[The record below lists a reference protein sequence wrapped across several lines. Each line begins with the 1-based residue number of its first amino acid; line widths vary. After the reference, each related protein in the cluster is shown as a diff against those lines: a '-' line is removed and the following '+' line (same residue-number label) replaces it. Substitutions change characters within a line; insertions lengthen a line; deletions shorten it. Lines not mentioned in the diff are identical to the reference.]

1 MQETS
6 YLCLINHSLDVL
18 GIGICCVPNRF
29 WENEYMSMTRNRIYM
44 MAALLLVAIG
54 VNAQVAFT
62 GDEGHRVFEEA
73 PAKSTGLDMV
83 YVLYDS
89 QVKQMQY
96 TAGSATA
103 TVKWYKFGATG
114 GAYAEEITSLERIGK
129 VTVLKSIVP
138 NSGYIIEEGTTRKY
152 VWVVNYADYRLNV
165 SRIDVVNDGDCS
177 SATLNVQGEG
187 DAIVYYSING
197 ARKVLDRQLKLT
209 YNNLVWNDDDLSWNS
224 EVQEESLQELKPTI
238 SLPAPY
244 CNTTFSLSGDRFLN
258 FWGENVGVESDEY
271 RAQAVAAVTKAE
283 QEQKDASNQAG
294 GSNESLL
301 GGSAPAVITF
311 SAYYTD
317 AVATKE
323 WQMSHDA
330 EFEEIAD
337 SRNEDEITVTI
348 EEAGTTFWRFVCSNA
363 SGECTAY
370 SDVYQVNIGESSLQ
384 CPNAFSPG
392 VTEGF
397 NDEWKVSYKSIVKFK
412 CWIFNSWGVQM
423 CELSDPSQGWD
434 GKYKGKVVKPGV
446 YYYVIDAEGSEG
458 KKYKLKGDI
467 NVVGLRHE
475 RNSETGEGAVT
486 E

>member
-1 MQETS
+1 M
-6 YLCLINHSLDVL
+6 L
-18 GIGICCVPNRF
+18 
-29 WENEYMSMTRNRIYM
+29 
-44 MAALLLVAIG
+44 MAWIG

-62 GDEGHRVFEEA
+62 GDESHKVFEEV
-73 PAKSTGLDMV
+73 PAKNTGLDMV

-89 QVKQMQY
+89 QQNRMQY
-96 TAGSATA
+96 TAGSSNA

-114 GAYAEEITSLERIGK
+114 GAYAEEITSIERNGN
-129 VTVLKSIVP
+129 VSVLKSVIP
-138 NSGYIIEEGTTRKY
+138 NSGYIIEENTNRKY
-152 VWVVNYADYRLNV
+152 VWVVNYADYRLRVN
-165 SRIDVVNDGDCS
+165 SIEAVNDGDCS

-197 ARKVLDRQLKLT
+197 ARKVLDRKLKLI
-209 YNNLVWNDDDLSWNS
+209 YNNLVWNETDLMWNS
-224 EVQEESLQELKPTI
+224 ETQEEDLQELKSTI

-244 CNTTFSLSGDRFLN
+244 CNTIFTLTGDRFLEY
-258 FWGENVGVESDEY
+258 WGEGISMTSDEY
-271 RAQAVAAVTKAE
+271 QTQAVTVTTRAE
-283 QEQKDASNQAG
+283 QEQKEADNQVG
-294 GSNESLL
+294 GGDETTL

-337 SRNEDEITVTI
+337 RRNEDAITVTF

-363 SGECTAY
+363 TGECSAY
-370 SDVYQVNIGESSLQ
+370 SDVYQVNIGESMLK

-392 VTEGF
+392 VTEGV

-412 CWIFNSWGVQM
+412 CWIFNTWGVQL
-423 CELSDPSQGWD
+423 CELNDPSQGWD
-434 GKYKGKVVKPGV
+434 GKYKGKIVKPGV

-467 NVVGLRHE
+467 NVVGLRKE
-475 RNSETGEGAVT
+475 RNTESGEGEIT

>member
-1 MQETS
+1 M
-6 YLCLINHSLDVL
+6 L
-18 GIGICCVPNRF
+18 
-29 WENEYMSMTRNRIYM
+29 
-44 MAALLLVAIG
+44 MAWIG

-62 GDEGHRVFEEA
+62 GDESHKIFEEV
-73 PAKSTGLDMV
+73 PAKNTGLDMV

-89 QVKQMQY
+89 QQNRMQY
-96 TAGSATA
+96 TAGSSNA

-114 GAYAEEITSLERIGK
+114 GAYAEEITSIERNGN
-129 VTVLKSIVP
+129 VSVLKSVIP
-138 NSGYIIEEGTTRKY
+138 NSGYIIEENTNRKY
-152 VWVVNYADYRLNV
+152 VWVVNYADYRLRVN
-165 SRIDVVNDGDCS
+165 SIEAVNDGDCS
-177 SATLNVQGEG
+177 SATLYVQGEG

-197 ARKVLDRQLKLT
+197 ARKVFDRKLKLI
-209 YNNLVWNDDDLSWNS
+209 YNNLVWNETDLMWNS
-224 EVQEESLQELKPTI
+224 ETQEEELQELKSTI

-244 CNTTFSLSGDRFLN
+244 CNTTFTLTGDRFLEY
-258 FWGENVGVESDEY
+258 WGEGISVTSDEY
-271 RAQAVAAVTKAE
+271 QTQAVTVTTRAE
-283 QEQKDASNQAG
+283 QEQKEADNQVG
-294 GSNESLL
+294 GGDETTL

-337 SRNEDEITVTI
+337 RRNEDEITVTF

-363 SGECTAY
+363 TGECSAY
-370 SDVYQVNIGESSLQ
+370 SDVYQVNIGESMLK

-392 VTEGF
+392 VTEGV

-412 CWIFNSWGVQM
+412 CWIFNTWGVQL
-423 CELSDPSQGWD
+423 CELNDPSQGWD
-434 GKYKGKVVKPGV
+434 GKYKGKIVKPGV

-467 NVVGLRHE
+467 NVVGLRKE
-475 RNSETGEGAVT
+475 RNTESGEGEIT

>member
-1 MQETS
+1 M
-6 YLCLINHSLDVL
+6 L
-18 GIGICCVPNRF
+18 
-29 WENEYMSMTRNRIYM
+29 
-44 MAALLLVAIG
+44 MAWIG

-62 GDEGHRVFEEA
+62 GDESHKIFEEV
-73 PAKSTGLDMV
+73 PAKNTGLDKV

-89 QVKQMQY
+89 QQNRMQY
-96 TAGSATA
+96 TAGSSNA

-114 GAYAEEITSLERIGK
+114 GAYAEEITSIERNGNIS
-129 VTVLKSIVP
+129 VLKSVIP
-138 NSGYIIEEGTTRKY
+138 NSGYIIEENTNRKY
-152 VWVVNYADYRLNV
+152 VWVVNYADYRLRVN
-165 SRIDVVNDGDCS
+165 SIEAVNDGDCS

-197 ARKVLDRQLKLT
+197 ARKVLDRKLKLI
-209 YNNLVWNDDDLSWNS
+209 YNNLVWNETDLMWNS
-224 EVQEESLQELKPTI
+224 ETQEEELQELKSTI

-244 CNTTFSLSGDRFLN
+244 CNTTFTLTGDRFLEY
-258 FWGENVGVESDEY
+258 WGEGISVTSDEY
-271 RAQAVAAVTKAE
+271 QTQAVTVTTRAE
-283 QEQKDASNQAG
+283 QEQKEADNQVG
-294 GSNESLL
+294 GGDETTL

-337 SRNEDEITVTI
+337 RRNEDAITVTF

-363 SGECTAY
+363 TGECSAY
-370 SDVYQVNIGESSLQ
+370 SDVYQVNIGESMLK

-392 VTEGF
+392 VTEGV

-412 CWIFNSWGVQM
+412 CWIFNTWGVQL
-423 CELSDPSQGWD
+423 CELNDPSQGWD
-434 GKYKGKVVKPGV
+434 GKYKGKIVKPGV

-467 NVVGLRHE
+467 NVVGLRKE
-475 RNSETGEGAVT
+475 RNTESGEGEIT

>member
-1 MQETS
+1 
-6 YLCLINHSLDVL
+6 
-18 GIGICCVPNRF
+18 
-29 WENEYMSMTRNRIYM
+29 MSKQRNN
-44 MAALLLVAIG
+44 LLAVMLLAWIG

-62 GDEGHRVFEEA
+62 GDAAHKIFEEV
-73 PAKSTGLDMV
+73 PAKNTGLDMV

-89 QVKQMQY
+89 QQNWMQY
-96 TAGSATA
+96 TAGSDNA

-114 GAYAEEITSLERIGK
+114 GAYAEEITTIERNGK
-129 VTVLKSIVP
+129 LSVLKSVIP
-138 NSGYIIEEGTTRKY
+138 NSGYIIEEGTNRKY
-152 VWVVNYADYRLNV
+152 VWVVNYADHRLSVNG
-165 SRIDVVNDGDCS
+165 IEVVNDGDCS

-197 ARKVLDRQLKLT
+197 ARKVLDRKVQLI
-209 YNNLVWNDDDLSWNS
+209 YNNLVWNDSDLMWNS
-224 EVQEESLQELKPTI
+224 ETQAEELQELKSTI

-244 CNTTFSLSGDRFLN
+244 CNTTFTLSGDRFLN
-258 FWGENVGVESDEY
+258 YWGEGISITSGEY
-271 RAQAVAAVTKAE
+271 QAQAVTMTTRAE
-283 QEQKDASNQAG
+283 QEQKEANNQVG
-294 GSNESLL
+294 GGDETTL

-323 WQMSHDA
+323 WQMSHNQ

-337 SRNEDEITVTI
+337 RRNEDEITITF

-363 SGECTAY
+363 SGECQAY
-370 SDVYQVNIGESSLQ
+370 SDVYQVNIGESMIK

-412 CWIFNSWGVQM
+412 CWIFNSWGVQL
-423 CELSDPSQGWD
+423 CELTDPAQGWD
-434 GKYKGKVVKPGV
+434 GKYKGKTVKPGV
-446 YYYVIDAEGSEG
+446 YYYVIEAEGSEG

-467 NVVGLRHE
+467 NVVGLRKE
-475 RNSETGEGAVT
+475 RNTEGGEGAIT

>member
-1 MQETS
+1 MIKPR
-6 YLCLINHSLDVL
+6 INVL
-18 GIGICCVPNRF
+18 AA
-29 WENEYMSMTRNRIYM
+29 ML
-44 MAALLLVAIG
+44 MAWIG

-62 GDEGHRVFEEA
+62 GDESHKIFEEV
-73 PAKSTGLDMV
+73 PAKNTGLDMV

-89 QVKQMQY
+89 QQNSMQY
-96 TAGSATA
+96 TAGSSNA

-114 GAYAEEITSLERIGK
+114 GAYAEEITSIERNGNIS
-129 VTVLKSIVP
+129 VLKSVIP
-138 NSGYIIEEGTTRKY
+138 NSGYIIEENTNRKY
-152 VWVVNYADYRLNV
+152 VWVVNYADYRLRVN
-165 SRIDVVNDGDCS
+165 SIEAVNDGDCS

-197 ARKVLDRQLKLT
+197 ARKVLDRNLKLI
-209 YNNLVWNDDDLSWNS
+209 YNNLVWNETDLMWNS
-224 EVQEESLQELKPTI
+224 ETQEEELQELKSTI

-244 CNTTFSLSGDRFLN
+244 CNTTFTLTGDRFLEY
-258 FWGENVGVESDEY
+258 WGEGISVTSDEY
-271 RAQAVAAVTKAE
+271 QTQAVTVTTRAE
-283 QEQKDASNQAG
+283 QEQKEADNQVG
-294 GSNESLL
+294 GGDETTL

-337 SRNEDEITVTI
+337 RRNEDEITVTF

-363 SGECTAY
+363 TGECSAY
-370 SDVYQVNIGESSLQ
+370 SDVYQVNIGESMLK

-392 VTEGF
+392 VTEGV

-412 CWIFNSWGVQM
+412 CWIFNTWGVQL
-423 CELSDPSQGWD
+423 CELNDPSQGWD
-434 GKYKGKVVKPGV
+434 GKYKGKIVKPGV

-467 NVVGLRHE
+467 NVVGLRKE
-475 RNSETGEGAVT
+475 RNTESGEGEIT

>member
-1 MQETS
+1 M
-6 YLCLINHSLDVL
+6 L
-18 GIGICCVPNRF
+18 
-29 WENEYMSMTRNRIYM
+29 
-44 MAALLLVAIG
+44 MAWIG

-62 GDEGHRVFEEA
+62 GDESHKIFEEV
-73 PAKSTGLDMV
+73 PAKNTGLDMV

-89 QVKQMQY
+89 QQNNMQY
-96 TAGSATA
+96 TAGSSNA

-114 GAYAEEITSLERIGK
+114 GAYAEEITSIERNGNIS
-129 VTVLKSIVP
+129 VLKSVIP
-138 NSGYIIEEGTTRKY
+138 NSGYIIEENTNRKY
-152 VWVVNYADYRLNV
+152 VWVVNYADYRLRVN
-165 SRIDVVNDGDCS
+165 SIEAVNDGDCS

-197 ARKVLDRQLKLT
+197 ARKVLDRKLKLI
-209 YNNLVWNDDDLSWNS
+209 YNNLVWNETDLMWNS
-224 EVQEESLQELKPTI
+224 ETQEEELQELKSTI

-244 CNTTFSLSGDRFLN
+244 CNTTFTLTGDRFLEY
-258 FWGENVGVESDEY
+258 WGEGISVTSDEY
-271 RAQAVAAVTKAE
+271 QTQAVTVTTRAE
-283 QEQKDASNQAG
+283 QEQKEADNQVG
-294 GSNESLL
+294 GGDETTL

-337 SRNEDEITVTI
+337 RRNEDAITVTF

-363 SGECTAY
+363 TGECSAY
-370 SDVYQVNIGESSLQ
+370 SDVYQVNIGESMLK

-392 VTEGF
+392 VTEGV

-412 CWIFNSWGVQM
+412 CWIFNTWGVQL
-423 CELSDPSQGWD
+423 CELNDPSQGWD
-434 GKYKGKVVKPGV
+434 GKYKGKIVKPGV

-467 NVVGLRHE
+467 NVVGLRKE
-475 RNSETGEGAVT
+475 RNTESGEGEIT

>member
-1 MQETS
+1 
-6 YLCLINHSLDVL
+6 
-18 GIGICCVPNRF
+18 
-29 WENEYMSMTRNRIYM
+29 MSKQRNNILAVM
-44 MAALLLVAIG
+44 LLAWIG

-62 GDEGHRVFEEA
+62 GDAAHKIFEEV
-73 PAKSTGLDMV
+73 PAKNTGLDMV

-89 QVKQMQY
+89 QQNWMQY
-96 TAGSATA
+96 TAGSDNA

-114 GAYAEEITSLERIGK
+114 GAYAEEITTIERNGK
-129 VTVLKSIVP
+129 LSVLKSVIP
-138 NSGYIIEEGTTRKY
+138 NSGYIIEEGTNRKY
-152 VWVVNYADYRLNV
+152 VWVVNYADHRLSVNG
-165 SRIDVVNDGDCS
+165 IEVVNDGDCS

-197 ARKVLDRQLKLT
+197 ARKVLDRKVQLI
-209 YNNLVWNDDDLSWNS
+209 YNNLVWNDSDLMWNS
-224 EVQEESLQELKPTI
+224 ETQAEELQELKSTI

-244 CNTTFSLSGDRFLN
+244 CNTTFTLSGDRFLN
-258 FWGENVGVESDEY
+258 YWGEGISITSGEY
-271 RAQAVAAVTKAE
+271 QAQAVTMTTRAE
-283 QEQKDASNQAG
+283 QEQKEANNQVG
-294 GSNESLL
+294 GGDETAL
-301 GGSAPAVITF
+301 GGAAPAVITF

-323 WQMSHDA
+323 WQMSHNQ

-337 SRNEDEITVTI
+337 RRNEDEITITF

-363 SGECTAY
+363 SGECQAY
-370 SDVYQVNIGESSLQ
+370 SDVYQVNIGESMLK

-412 CWIFNSWGVQM
+412 CWIFNSWGVQL
-423 CELSDPSQGWD
+423 CELTDPAQGWD
-434 GKYKGKVVKPGV
+434 GKYKGKTVKPGV
-446 YYYVIDAEGSEG
+446 YYYVIEAEGSEG

-467 NVVGLRHE
+467 NVVGLRKE
-475 RNSETGEGAVT
+475 RNTEGGEGAIT

>member
-1 MQETS
+1 
-6 YLCLINHSLDVL
+6 
-18 GIGICCVPNRF
+18 
-29 WENEYMSMTRNRIYM
+29 MSKQRNN
-44 MAALLLVAIG
+44 LLAVMLLAWIG

-62 GDEGHRVFEEA
+62 GDAAHKIFEEV
-73 PAKSTGLDMV
+73 PAKNTGLDMV

-89 QVKQMQY
+89 QQNWMQY
-96 TAGSATA
+96 TAGSDNA

-114 GAYAEEITSLERIGK
+114 GAYAEEITTIERNGK
-129 VTVLKSIVP
+129 LSVLKSVIP
-138 NSGYIIEEGTTRKY
+138 NSGYIIEEGTNRKY
-152 VWVVNYADYRLNV
+152 VWVVNYADHRLSVNG
-165 SRIDVVNDGDCS
+165 IEVVNDGDCS

-197 ARKVLDRQLKLT
+197 ARKVLDRKVQLT
-209 YNNLVWNDDDLSWNS
+209 YNNLVWNDSDLMWNS
-224 EVQEESLQELKPTI
+224 ETQAEELQELKSTI

-244 CNTTFSLSGDRFLN
+244 CNTTFTLSGDRFLN
-258 FWGENVGVESDEY
+258 YWGEGISITSGEY
-271 RAQAVAAVTKAE
+271 QAQAVTMTTRAE
-283 QEQKDASNQAG
+283 QEQKEANNQVG
-294 GSNESLL
+294 GGDETTL

-317 AVATKE
+317 AVVTKE
-323 WQMSHDA
+323 WQMSHNQ

-337 SRNEDEITVTI
+337 RRNEDEITITF

-363 SGECTAY
+363 SGECQAY
-370 SDVYQVNIGESSLQ
+370 SDVYQVNIGESMLK

-412 CWIFNSWGVQM
+412 CWIFNSWGVQL
-423 CELSDPSQGWD
+423 CELTDPAQGWD
-434 GKYKGKVVKPGV
+434 GKYKGKTVKPGV
-446 YYYVIDAEGSEG
+446 YYYVIEAEGSEG

-467 NVVGLRHE
+467 NVVGLRKE
-475 RNSETGEGAVT
+475 RNTEGGEGAIT

>member
-1 MQETS
+1 M
-6 YLCLINHSLDVL
+6 L
-18 GIGICCVPNRF
+18 
-29 WENEYMSMTRNRIYM
+29 
-44 MAALLLVAIG
+44 MAWIG

-62 GDEGHRVFEEA
+62 GDESHKIFEEV
-73 PAKSTGLDMV
+73 PAKNTGLDMV

-89 QVKQMQY
+89 QQNWMQY
-96 TAGSATA
+96 TAGSSNA

-114 GAYAEEITSLERIGK
+114 GAYAEEITSIERNGN
-129 VTVLKSIVP
+129 VSVLKSVIP
-138 NSGYIIEEGTTRKY
+138 NSGYIIEENTNRKY
-152 VWVVNYADYRLNV
+152 VWMVNYADYRLRVN
-165 SRIDVVNDGDCS
+165 SIEAVNDGDCS

-197 ARKVLDRQLKLT
+197 ARKVLDRKLKLI
-209 YNNLVWNDDDLSWNS
+209 YNNLVWNETDLMWNS
-224 EVQEESLQELKPTI
+224 ETQEEELQELKSTI

-244 CNTTFSLSGDRFLN
+244 CNTTFTLTGDRFLEY
-258 FWGENVGVESDEY
+258 WGEGISVTSDEY
-271 RAQAVAAVTKAE
+271 QTQAVTVTTRAE
-283 QEQKDASNQAG
+283 QEQKEADNQVG
-294 GSNESLL
+294 GGDETTL

-337 SRNEDEITVTI
+337 RRNEDEITVTF

-363 SGECTAY
+363 TGECSAY
-370 SDVYQVNIGESSLQ
+370 SDVYQVNIGESMLK

-392 VTEGF
+392 VTEGV

-412 CWIFNSWGVQM
+412 CWIFNTWGVQL
-423 CELSDPSQGWD
+423 CELNDPSQGWD
-434 GKYKGKVVKPGV
+434 GKYKGKIVKPGV

-467 NVVGLRHE
+467 NVVGLRKE
-475 RNSETGEGAVT
+475 RNTESGEGEIT

>member
-1 MQETS
+1 MIKPR
-6 YLCLINHSLDVL
+6 INVL
-18 GIGICCVPNRF
+18 AA
-29 WENEYMSMTRNRIYM
+29 ML
-44 MAALLLVAIG
+44 MAWIG

-62 GDEGHRVFEEA
+62 GDESHKIFEEV
-73 PAKSTGLDMV
+73 PAKNTGLDMV

-89 QVKQMQY
+89 QQNRMQY
-96 TAGSATA
+96 TAGSSNA

-114 GAYAEEITSLERIGK
+114 GAYAEEITSIERNGN
-129 VTVLKSIVP
+129 VSVLKSVIP
-138 NSGYIIEEGTTRKY
+138 NSGYIIEENTNRKY
-152 VWVVNYADYRLNV
+152 VWVVNYADYRLRVN
-165 SRIDVVNDGDCS
+165 SIEAVNDGDCS

-197 ARKVLDRQLKLT
+197 ARKVLDRKLKLI
-209 YNNLVWNDDDLSWNS
+209 YNNLVWNETDLMWNS
-224 EVQEESLQELKPTI
+224 ETQEEELQELKSTI

-244 CNTTFSLSGDRFLN
+244 CNTTFTLTGDRFLEY
-258 FWGENVGVESDEY
+258 WGEGISVTSDEY
-271 RAQAVAAVTKAE
+271 QTQAVTVTTRAE
-283 QEQKDASNQAG
+283 QEQKEADNQVG
-294 GSNESLL
+294 GGDETTL

-337 SRNEDEITVTI
+337 RRNEDEITVTF

-363 SGECTAY
+363 TGECSAY
-370 SDVYQVNIGESSLQ
+370 SDVYQVNIGESMLK

-392 VTEGF
+392 VTEGV

-412 CWIFNSWGVQM
+412 CWIFNTWGVQL
-423 CELSDPSQGWD
+423 CELNDPSQGWD
-434 GKYKGKVVKPGV
+434 GKYKGKIVKPGV

-467 NVVGLRHE
+467 NVVGLRKE
-475 RNSETGEGAVT
+475 RNTESGEGEIT

>member
-1 MQETS
+1 M
-6 YLCLINHSLDVL
+6 L
-18 GIGICCVPNRF
+18 
-29 WENEYMSMTRNRIYM
+29 
-44 MAALLLVAIG
+44 MAWIG

-62 GDEGHRVFEEA
+62 GDESHKIFEEV
-73 PAKSTGLDMV
+73 PAKNTGLDMV

-89 QVKQMQY
+89 QQNRMQY
-96 TAGSATA
+96 TAGSSNA

-114 GAYAEEITSLERIGK
+114 GAYAEEITSIERNGNIS
-129 VTVLKSIVP
+129 VLKSVIP
-138 NSGYIIEEGTTRKY
+138 NSGYIIEENTNRKY
-152 VWVVNYADYRLNV
+152 VWVVNYADYRLRVN
-165 SRIDVVNDGDCS
+165 SIEAVNDGDCS

-197 ARKVLDRQLKLT
+197 ARKVLDRKLKLI
-209 YNNLVWNDDDLSWNS
+209 YNNLVWNETDLMWNS
-224 EVQEESLQELKPTI
+224 ETQEEELQELKSTI

-244 CNTTFSLSGDRFLN
+244 CNTTFTLTGDRFLEY
-258 FWGENVGVESDEY
+258 WGEGISVTSDEY
-271 RAQAVAAVTKAE
+271 QTQAVTVTTRAE
-283 QEQKDASNQAG
+283 QEQKEADNQVG
-294 GSNESLL
+294 GGDETTL

-337 SRNEDEITVTI
+337 RRNEDEITVTF

-363 SGECTAY
+363 TGECSAY
-370 SDVYQVNIGESSLQ
+370 SDVYQVNIGESMLK

-392 VTEGF
+392 VTEGV

-412 CWIFNSWGVQM
+412 CWIFNTWGVQL
-423 CELSDPSQGWD
+423 CELNDPSQGWD
-434 GKYKGKVVKPGV
+434 GKYKGKIVKPGV

-467 NVVGLRHE
+467 NVVGLRKE
-475 RNSETGEGAVT
+475 RNTESGEGEIT

>member
-1 MQETS
+1 M
-6 YLCLINHSLDVL
+6 L
-18 GIGICCVPNRF
+18 
-29 WENEYMSMTRNRIYM
+29 
-44 MAALLLVAIG
+44 MAWIG

-62 GDEGHRVFEEA
+62 GDESHKIFEEV
-73 PAKSTGLDMV
+73 PAKNTGLDMV

-89 QVKQMQY
+89 QQNRMQY
-96 TAGSATA
+96 TAGSSNA

-114 GAYAEEITSLERIGK
+114 GAYAEEITSIERNGNIS
-129 VTVLKSIVP
+129 VLKSVIP
-138 NSGYIIEEGTTRKY
+138 NSGYIIEENTNRKY
-152 VWVVNYADYRLNV
+152 VWVVNYADYRLRVN
-165 SRIDVVNDGDCS
+165 SIEALNDGDCS

-197 ARKVLDRQLKLT
+197 ARKVLDRKLKLI
-209 YNNLVWNDDDLSWNS
+209 YNNLVWNETDLMWNS
-224 EVQEESLQELKPTI
+224 ETQEEELQELKSTI

-244 CNTTFSLSGDRFLN
+244 CNTTFTLTGDRFLEY
-258 FWGENVGVESDEY
+258 WGEGISVTSDEY
-271 RAQAVAAVTKAE
+271 QTQAVTVTTRAE
-283 QEQKDASNQAG
+283 QEQKEADNQVG
-294 GSNESLL
+294 GGDETTL

-337 SRNEDEITVTI
+337 RRNEDEITVTF

-363 SGECTAY
+363 TGECSAY
-370 SDVYQVNIGESSLQ
+370 SDVYQVNIGESMLK

-392 VTEGF
+392 VTEGV

-412 CWIFNSWGVQM
+412 CWIFNTWGVQL
-423 CELSDPSQGWD
+423 CELNDPSQGWD
-434 GKYKGKVVKPGV
+434 GKYKGKIVKPGV

-467 NVVGLRHE
+467 NVVGLRKE
-475 RNSETGEGAVT
+475 RNTESGEGEIT

>member
-1 MQETS
+1 M
-6 YLCLINHSLDVL
+6 L
-18 GIGICCVPNRF
+18 
-29 WENEYMSMTRNRIYM
+29 
-44 MAALLLVAIG
+44 MAWIG

-62 GDEGHRVFEEA
+62 GDESHKIFEEV
-73 PAKSTGLDMV
+73 PAKNTGLDMV

-89 QVKQMQY
+89 QQNNMQY
-96 TAGSATA
+96 TAGSSNA

-114 GAYAEEITSLERIGK
+114 GAYAEEITSIERNGNIS
-129 VTVLKSIVP
+129 VLKSVIP
-138 NSGYIIEEGTTRKY
+138 NSGYIIEENTNRKY
-152 VWVVNYADYRLNV
+152 VWVVNYADYRLRVN
-165 SRIDVVNDGDCS
+165 SIEAVNDGDCS

-197 ARKVLDRQLKLT
+197 ARKVLDRKLKLI
-209 YNNLVWNDDDLSWNS
+209 YNNLVWNETDLMWNS
-224 EVQEESLQELKPTI
+224 ETQEEELQELKSTI

-244 CNTTFSLSGDRFLN
+244 CNTTFTLTGDRFLEY
-258 FWGENVGVESDEY
+258 WGEGISVTSDEY
-271 RAQAVAAVTKAE
+271 QTQAVTVTTRAE
-283 QEQKDASNQAG
+283 QEQKEADNQVG
-294 GSNESLL
+294 GGDETTL
-301 GGSAPAVITF
+301 GGSAPSVITF

-337 SRNEDEITVTI
+337 RRNEDEITVTF

-363 SGECTAY
+363 TGECSAY
-370 SDVYQVNIGESSLQ
+370 SDVYQVNIGESMLK

-392 VTEGF
+392 VTEGV

-412 CWIFNSWGVQM
+412 CWIFNTWGVQL
-423 CELSDPSQGWD
+423 CELNDPSQGWD
-434 GKYKGKVVKPGV
+434 GKYKGKIVKPGV

-467 NVVGLRHE
+467 NVVGLRKE
-475 RNSETGEGAVT
+475 RNTESGEGEIT

>member
-1 MQETS
+1 M
-6 YLCLINHSLDVL
+6 L
-18 GIGICCVPNRF
+18 
-29 WENEYMSMTRNRIYM
+29 
-44 MAALLLVAIG
+44 MAWIG

-62 GDEGHRVFEEA
+62 GDESHKVFEEV
-73 PAKSTGLDMV
+73 PAKNTGLDMV

-89 QVKQMQY
+89 QQNRMQY
-96 TAGSATA
+96 TAGSSNA

-114 GAYAEEITSLERIGK
+114 GAYAEEITSIERNGNIS
-129 VTVLKSIVP
+129 VLKSVIP
-138 NSGYIIEEGTTRKY
+138 NSGYIIEENTNRKY
-152 VWVVNYADYRLNV
+152 VWVVNYADYRLRVN
-165 SRIDVVNDGDCS
+165 SIEAVNDGDCS

-197 ARKVLDRQLKLT
+197 ARKVLDRKLKLI
-209 YNNLVWNDDDLSWNS
+209 YNNLVWNETDLMWNS
-224 EVQEESLQELKPTI
+224 ETQEEELQELKSTI

-244 CNTTFSLSGDRFLN
+244 CNTTFTLTGDRFLEY
-258 FWGENVGVESDEY
+258 WGEGISVTSDEY
-271 RAQAVAAVTKAE
+271 QTQAVTVTTRAE
-283 QEQKDASNQAG
+283 QEQKEADNQVG
-294 GSNESLL
+294 GGDETTL

-337 SRNEDEITVTI
+337 RRNEDEITVTF

-363 SGECTAY
+363 TGECSAY
-370 SDVYQVNIGESSLQ
+370 SDVYQVNIGESMLK

-392 VTEGF
+392 VTEGV

-412 CWIFNSWGVQM
+412 CWIFNTWGVQL
-423 CELSDPSQGWD
+423 CELNDPSQGWD
-434 GKYKGKVVKPGV
+434 GKYKGKIVKPGV

-467 NVVGLRHE
+467 NVVGLRKE
-475 RNSETGEGAVT
+475 RNTESGEGEIT

>member
-1 MQETS
+1 M
-6 YLCLINHSLDVL
+6 L
-18 GIGICCVPNRF
+18 
-29 WENEYMSMTRNRIYM
+29 
-44 MAALLLVAIG
+44 MAWIG

-62 GDEGHRVFEEA
+62 GDESHKIFEEV
-73 PAKSTGLDMV
+73 PAKNTGLDMV

-89 QVKQMQY
+89 QQNRMQY
-96 TAGSATA
+96 TAGSSNAI
-103 TVKWYKFGATG
+103 VKWYKFGATG
-114 GAYAEEITSLERIGK
+114 GAYAEEITSIERNGNIS
-129 VTVLKSIVP
+129 VLKSVIP
-138 NSGYIIEEGTTRKY
+138 NSGYIIEENTNRKY
-152 VWVVNYADYRLNV
+152 VWVVNYADYRLRVN
-165 SRIDVVNDGDCS
+165 SIEAVNDGDCS

-197 ARKVLDRQLKLT
+197 ARKVLDRNLKLI
-209 YNNLVWNDDDLSWNS
+209 YNNLVWNETDLMWNS
-224 EVQEESLQELKPTI
+224 ETQEEELQELKSTI

-244 CNTTFSLSGDRFLN
+244 RNTTFTLTGDRFLEY
-258 FWGENVGVESDEY
+258 WGEGISVTSDEY
-271 RAQAVAAVTKAE
+271 QTQVVTVTTRAE
-283 QEQKDASNQAG
+283 QEQKEADNQVG
-294 GSNESLL
+294 GGDETTL

-337 SRNEDEITVTI
+337 RRNEDEITVTF

-363 SGECTAY
+363 TGECSAY
-370 SDVYQVNIGESSLQ
+370 SDVYQVNIGESMLK

-392 VTEGF
+392 VTEGV

-412 CWIFNSWGVQM
+412 CWIFNTWGVQL
-423 CELSDPSQGWD
+423 CELNDPSQGWD
-434 GKYKGKVVKPGV
+434 GKYKGKIVKPGV

-467 NVVGLRHE
+467 NVVGLRKE
-475 RNSETGEGAVT
+475 RNTESGEGEIT

>member
-1 MQETS
+1 M
-6 YLCLINHSLDVL
+6 L
-18 GIGICCVPNRF
+18 
-29 WENEYMSMTRNRIYM
+29 
-44 MAALLLVAIG
+44 MAWIG

-62 GDEGHRVFEEA
+62 GDESHKIFEEV
-73 PAKSTGLDMV
+73 PAKNTGLDKV

-89 QVKQMQY
+89 QQNRMQY
-96 TAGSATA
+96 TAGSSNA

-114 GAYAEEITSLERIGK
+114 GAYAEEITSIERNGN
-129 VTVLKSIVP
+129 VSVLKSVIP
-138 NSGYIIEEGTTRKY
+138 NSGYIIEENTNRKY
-152 VWVVNYADYRLNV
+152 VWVVNYADYRLRVN
-165 SRIDVVNDGDCS
+165 SIEAVNDGDCS

-197 ARKVLDRQLKLT
+197 ARKVLDRKLKLI
-209 YNNLVWNDDDLSWNS
+209 YNNLVWNETDLMWNS
-224 EVQEESLQELKPTI
+224 ETQEEELQELKSTI

-244 CNTTFSLSGDRFLN
+244 CNTTFTLTGDRFLEY
-258 FWGENVGVESDEY
+258 WGEGISVTSDEY
-271 RAQAVAAVTKAE
+271 QTQAVIVTTRAE
-283 QEQKDASNQAG
+283 QEQKEADNQVG
-294 GSNESLL
+294 GGDETTL

-337 SRNEDEITVTI
+337 RRNEDEITVTF

-363 SGECTAY
+363 TGECSAY
-370 SDVYQVNIGESSLQ
+370 SDVYQVNIGESMLK

-392 VTEGF
+392 VTEGV

-412 CWIFNSWGVQM
+412 CWIFNTWGVQL
-423 CELSDPSQGWD
+423 CELNDPSQGWD
-434 GKYKGKVVKPGV
+434 GKYKGKIVKPGV

-467 NVVGLRHE
+467 NVVGLRKE
-475 RNSETGEGAVT
+475 RNTENGEGEIT

>member
-1 MQETS
+1 M
-6 YLCLINHSLDVL
+6 L
-18 GIGICCVPNRF
+18 
-29 WENEYMSMTRNRIYM
+29 
-44 MAALLLVAIG
+44 MAWIG

-62 GDEGHRVFEEA
+62 GDESHKIFEEV
-73 PAKSTGLDMV
+73 PAKNTGLDMV

-89 QVKQMQY
+89 QQNRMQY
-96 TAGSATA
+96 TAGSSNA

-114 GAYAEEITSLERIGK
+114 GAYAEEITSIERNGN
-129 VTVLKSIVP
+129 VSVLKSVMP
-138 NSGYIIEEGTTRKY
+138 NSGYIIEENTNRKY
-152 VWVVNYADYRLNV
+152 VWVVNYADYRLRVN
-165 SRIDVVNDGDCS
+165 SIEAVNDGDCS

-197 ARKVLDRQLKLT
+197 ARKVLDRKLKLI
-209 YNNLVWNDDDLSWNS
+209 YNNLVWNETDLMWNS
-224 EVQEESLQELKPTI
+224 ETQEEDLQELKSTI

-244 CNTTFSLSGDRFLN
+244 CNTIFTLTGDRFLEY
-258 FWGENVGVESDEY
+258 WGEGISMTSDEY
-271 RAQAVAAVTKAE
+271 QTQAVTVTTRAE
-283 QEQKDASNQAG
+283 QEQKEADNQVG
-294 GSNESLL
+294 GGDETTL

-337 SRNEDEITVTI
+337 RRNEDEITVTF

-363 SGECTAY
+363 TGECSAY
-370 SDVYQVNIGESSLQ
+370 SDVYQVNIGESMLK

-392 VTEGF
+392 VTEGV

-412 CWIFNSWGVQM
+412 CWIFNTWGVQL
-423 CELSDPSQGWD
+423 CELNDPSQGWD
-434 GKYKGKVVKPGV
+434 GKYKGKIVKPGV

-467 NVVGLRHE
+467 NVVGLRKE
-475 RNSETGEGAVT
+475 RNTESGEGEIT

>member
-1 MQETS
+1 
-6 YLCLINHSLDVL
+6 
-18 GIGICCVPNRF
+18 
-29 WENEYMSMTRNRIYM
+29 MSKQRNNILAVM
-44 MAALLLVAIG
+44 LLAWIG

-62 GDEGHRVFEEA
+62 GDAAHKIFEEV
-73 PAKSTGLDMV
+73 PAKNTGLDMV

-89 QVKQMQY
+89 QQNWMQY
-96 TAGSATA
+96 TAGSDNA

-114 GAYAEEITSLERIGK
+114 GAYAEEITTIERNGK
-129 VTVLKSIVP
+129 LSVLKSVIP
-138 NSGYIIEEGTTRKY
+138 NSGYIIEEGTNRKY
-152 VWVVNYADYRLNV
+152 VWVVNYADHRLSVNG
-165 SRIDVVNDGDCS
+165 IEVVNDGDCS

-197 ARKVLDRQLKLT
+197 ARKVLDRKVQLI
-209 YNNLVWNDDDLSWNS
+209 YNNLVWNDSDLMWNS
-224 EVQEESLQELKPTI
+224 ETQAEELQELKSTI

-244 CNTTFSLSGDRFLN
+244 CNTTFTLSGDRFLN
-258 FWGENVGVESDEY
+258 YWGEGISITSGEY
-271 RAQAVAAVTKAE
+271 QAQAVTMTTRAE
-283 QEQKDASNQAG
+283 QEQKEANNQVG
-294 GSNESLL
+294 GGDETTL

-323 WQMSHDA
+323 WQMSHNQ

-337 SRNEDEITVTI
+337 RRNEDEITITF
-348 EEAGTTFWRFVCSNA
+348 EEAGTAFWRFVCSNA
-363 SGECTAY
+363 SGECQAY
-370 SDVYQVNIGESSLQ
+370 SDVYQVNIGESMLK

-412 CWIFNSWGVQM
+412 CWIFNSWGVQL
-423 CELSDPSQGWD
+423 CELTDPAQGWD
-434 GKYKGKVVKPGV
+434 GKYKGKTVKPGV
-446 YYYVIDAEGSEG
+446 YYYVIEAEGSEG

-467 NVVGLRHE
+467 NVVGLRKE
-475 RNSETGEGAVT
+475 RNTEGGEGAIT

>member
-1 MQETS
+1 M
-6 YLCLINHSLDVL
+6 L
-18 GIGICCVPNRF
+18 
-29 WENEYMSMTRNRIYM
+29 
-44 MAALLLVAIG
+44 MAWIG

-62 GDEGHRVFEEA
+62 GDESHKIFEEV
-73 PAKSTGLDMV
+73 PAKNTGLDMV

-89 QVKQMQY
+89 QQNRMQY
-96 TAGSATA
+96 TAGSSNA

-114 GAYAEEITSLERIGK
+114 GAYAEEITSIERNGNIS
-129 VTVLKSIVP
+129 VLKSVIP
-138 NSGYIIEEGTTRKY
+138 NSGYIIEENTNRKY
-152 VWVVNYADYRLNV
+152 VWVVNYADYRLRVN
-165 SRIDVVNDGDCS
+165 SIEAVNDGDCS

-197 ARKVLDRQLKLT
+197 ARKVLDRKLKLI
-209 YNNLVWNDDDLSWNS
+209 YNNLVWNETDMMWNS
-224 EVQEESLQELKPTI
+224 ETQEEELQELKSTI

-244 CNTTFSLSGDRFLN
+244 CNTTFTLTGDRFLEY
-258 FWGENVGVESDEY
+258 WGEGISVTSDEY
-271 RAQAVAAVTKAE
+271 QTQAVTVTTRAE
-283 QEQKDASNQAG
+283 QEQKEADNQVG
-294 GSNESLL
+294 GGDETTL

-330 EFEEIAD
+330 EFVEIAD
-337 SRNEDEITVTI
+337 RRNEDEITVTF

-363 SGECTAY
+363 TGECSAY
-370 SDVYQVNIGESSLQ
+370 SDVYQVNIGESMLK

-392 VTEGF
+392 VTEGV

-412 CWIFNSWGVQM
+412 CWIFNTWGVQL
-423 CELSDPSQGWD
+423 CELNDPSQGWD
-434 GKYKGKVVKPGV
+434 GKYKGKIVKPGV

-467 NVVGLRHE
+467 NVVGLRKE
-475 RNSETGEGAVT
+475 RNTESGEGEIT

>member
-1 MQETS
+1 MIKPR
-6 YLCLINHSLDVL
+6 INVL
-18 GIGICCVPNRF
+18 AA
-29 WENEYMSMTRNRIYM
+29 ML
-44 MAALLLVAIG
+44 MAWIG

-62 GDEGHRVFEEA
+62 GDESHKIFEEV
-73 PAKSTGLDMV
+73 PAKNTGLDKV

-89 QVKQMQY
+89 QQNRMQY
-96 TAGSATA
+96 TAGSSNA

-114 GAYAEEITSLERIGK
+114 GAYAEEITSIERNGNES
-129 VTVLKSIVP
+129 VLKSVMP
-138 NSGYIIEEGTTRKY
+138 NSGYIIEENTNRKY
-152 VWVVNYADYRLNV
+152 VWVVNYADYRLRVN
-165 SRIDVVNDGDCS
+165 SIEAVNDGDCS

-197 ARKVLDRQLKLT
+197 ARKVLDRKLKLI
-209 YNNLVWNDDDLSWNS
+209 YNNLVWNETDLMWNS
-224 EVQEESLQELKPTI
+224 ETQEEELQELKSTI

-244 CNTTFSLSGDRFLN
+244 CNTTFTLTGDRFLEY
-258 FWGENVGVESDEY
+258 WGEGISVTSDEY
-271 RAQAVAAVTKAE
+271 QTQAVTVTTRAE
-283 QEQKDASNQAG
+283 QEQKEADNQVG
-294 GSNESLL
+294 GGDETTL

-337 SRNEDEITVTI
+337 RRNEDEITVTF

-363 SGECTAY
+363 TGECSAY
-370 SDVYQVNIGESSLQ
+370 SDVYQVNIGESMLK

-392 VTEGF
+392 VTEGV

-412 CWIFNSWGVQM
+412 CWIFNTWGVQL
-423 CELSDPSQGWD
+423 CELNDPSQGWD
-434 GKYKGKVVKPGV
+434 GKYKGKIVKPGV

-467 NVVGLRHE
+467 NVVGLRKE
-475 RNSETGEGAVT
+475 RNTESGEGEIT

>member
-1 MQETS
+1 MIKPR
-6 YLCLINHSLDVL
+6 INVL
-18 GIGICCVPNRF
+18 AA
-29 WENEYMSMTRNRIYM
+29 ML
-44 MAALLLVAIG
+44 MAWIG

-62 GDEGHRVFEEA
+62 GDESHKVFEEV
-73 PAKSTGLDMV
+73 PAKNTGLDMV

-89 QVKQMQY
+89 QQNRMQY
-96 TAGSATA
+96 TAGSSNA

-114 GAYAEEITSLERIGK
+114 GAYAEEITSIERNGN
-129 VTVLKSIVP
+129 VSVLKSVIP
-138 NSGYIIEEGTTRKY
+138 NSGYIIEENTNRKY
-152 VWVVNYADYRLNV
+152 VWVVNYADYRLRVN
-165 SRIDVVNDGDCS
+165 SIEAVNDGDCS

-197 ARKVLDRQLKLT
+197 ARKVLDRKLKLI
-209 YNNLVWNDDDLSWNS
+209 YNNLVWNETDLMWNS
-224 EVQEESLQELKPTI
+224 ETQEEELQELKSTI

-244 CNTTFSLSGDRFLN
+244 CNTTFTLTGDRFLEY
-258 FWGENVGVESDEY
+258 WGEGISVTSDEY
-271 RAQAVAAVTKAE
+271 QTQAVTVTTRAE
-283 QEQKDASNQAG
+283 QEQKEADNQVG
-294 GSNESLL
+294 GGDETTL

-337 SRNEDEITVTI
+337 RRNEDAITVTF

-363 SGECTAY
+363 TGECSAY
-370 SDVYQVNIGESSLQ
+370 SDVYQVNIGESMLK

-392 VTEGF
+392 VTEGV

-412 CWIFNSWGVQM
+412 CWIFNTWGVQL
-423 CELSDPSQGWD
+423 CELNDPSQGWD
-434 GKYKGKVVKPGV
+434 GKYKGKIVKPGV

-467 NVVGLRHE
+467 NVVGLRKE
-475 RNSETGEGAVT
+475 RNTESGEGEIT

>member
-1 MQETS
+1 M
-6 YLCLINHSLDVL
+6 L
-18 GIGICCVPNRF
+18 
-29 WENEYMSMTRNRIYM
+29 
-44 MAALLLVAIG
+44 MAWIG

-62 GDEGHRVFEEA
+62 GDESHKIFEEV
-73 PAKSTGLDMV
+73 PAKNTGLDKV

-89 QVKQMQY
+89 QQNRMQY
-96 TAGSATA
+96 TAGSSNA

-114 GAYAEEITSLERIGK
+114 GAYAEEITSIERNGN
-129 VTVLKSIVP
+129 VSVFKSVIP
-138 NSGYIIEEGTTRKY
+138 NSGYIIEENTNRKY
-152 VWVVNYADYRLNV
+152 VWVVNYADYRLRVN
-165 SRIDVVNDGDCS
+165 SIEAVNDGDCS

-197 ARKVLDRQLKLT
+197 ARKVLDRKLKLI
-209 YNNLVWNDDDLSWNS
+209 YNNLVWNETDLMWNS
-224 EVQEESLQELKPTI
+224 ETQEEELQELKSTI

-244 CNTTFSLSGDRFLN
+244 CNTTFTLTGDRFLEY
-258 FWGENVGVESDEY
+258 WGEGISVTSDEY
-271 RAQAVAAVTKAE
+271 QTQAVTVTTRAE
-283 QEQKDASNQAG
+283 QEQKEADNQVG
-294 GSNESLL
+294 GGDETTL

-337 SRNEDEITVTI
+337 RRNEDEITVTF

-363 SGECTAY
+363 TGECSAY
-370 SDVYQVNIGESSLQ
+370 SDVYQVNIGESMLK

-392 VTEGF
+392 VTEGV

-412 CWIFNSWGVQM
+412 CWIFNTWGVQL
-423 CELSDPSQGWD
+423 CELNDPSQGWD
-434 GKYKGKVVKPGV
+434 GKYKGKIVKPGV

-467 NVVGLRHE
+467 NVVGLRKE
-475 RNSETGEGAVT
+475 RNTENGEGEIT

>member
-1 MQETS
+1 M
-6 YLCLINHSLDVL
+6 L
-18 GIGICCVPNRF
+18 
-29 WENEYMSMTRNRIYM
+29 
-44 MAALLLVAIG
+44 MAWIG

-62 GDEGHRVFEEA
+62 GDESHKVFEEV
-73 PAKSTGLDMV
+73 PAKNTGLDMV

-89 QVKQMQY
+89 QQNRMQY
-96 TAGSATA
+96 TAGSSNA

-114 GAYAEEITSLERIGK
+114 GAYAEEITSIERNGN
-129 VTVLKSIVP
+129 VSVLKSVIP
-138 NSGYIIEEGTTRKY
+138 NSGYIIEENTNRKY
-152 VWVVNYADYRLNV
+152 VWVVNYADYRLRVN
-165 SRIDVVNDGDCS
+165 SIEAVNDGDCS

-197 ARKVLDRQLKLT
+197 ARKVLDRKLKLI
-209 YNNLVWNDDDLSWNS
+209 YNNLVWNETDLMWNS
-224 EVQEESLQELKPTI
+224 ETQEELQELKSTI

-244 CNTTFSLSGDRFLN
+244 CNTTFTLTGDRFLEY
-258 FWGENVGVESDEY
+258 WGEGISVTSDEY
-271 RAQAVAAVTKAE
+271 QTQAVTVTTRAE
-283 QEQKDASNQAG
+283 QEQKEADNQVG
-294 GSNESLL
+294 GGDETTL

-337 SRNEDEITVTI
+337 RRNEDAITVTF

-363 SGECTAY
+363 TGECSAY
-370 SDVYQVNIGESSLQ
+370 SDVYQVNIGESMLK

-392 VTEGF
+392 VTEGV

-412 CWIFNSWGVQM
+412 CWIFNTWGVQL
-423 CELSDPSQGWD
+423 CELNDPSQGWD
-434 GKYKGKVVKPGV
+434 GKYKGKIVKPGV

-467 NVVGLRHE
+467 NVVGLRKE
-475 RNSETGEGAVT
+475 RNTESGEGEIT

>member
-1 MQETS
+1 M
-6 YLCLINHSLDVL
+6 LMV
-18 GIGICCVPNRF
+18 
-29 WENEYMSMTRNRIYM
+29 W
-44 MAALLLVAIG
+44 IG

-62 GDEGHRVFEEA
+62 GDESHKIFEEV
-73 PAKSTGLDMV
+73 PAKNTGLDMV

-89 QVKQMQY
+89 QQNRMQY
-96 TAGSATA
+96 TAGSSNA

-114 GAYAEEITSLERIGK
+114 GAYAEEITSIERDGNIS
-129 VTVLKSIVP
+129 VLKSVIP
-138 NSGYIIEEGTTRKY
+138 NSGYIIEENTNRKY
-152 VWVVNYADYRLNV
+152 VWVVNYADYRLRVN
-165 SRIDVVNDGDCS
+165 SIEAVNDGDCS

-197 ARKVLDRQLKLT
+197 ARKVLDRKLKLI
-209 YNNLVWNDDDLSWNS
+209 YNNLVWNETDLMWNS
-224 EVQEESLQELKPTI
+224 ETQEEELQELKSTI

-244 CNTTFSLSGDRFLN
+244 CNTTFTLTGDRFLEY
-258 FWGENVGVESDEY
+258 WGEGISVTSDEY
-271 RAQAVAAVTKAE
+271 QTQAVIVTTRAE
-283 QEQKDASNQAG
+283 QEQKEADNQVG
-294 GSNESLL
+294 GGDETTL

-337 SRNEDEITVTI
+337 RRNEDEITVTF

-363 SGECTAY
+363 TGECSAY
-370 SDVYQVNIGESSLQ
+370 SDVYQVNIGESMLK

-392 VTEGF
+392 VTEGV

-412 CWIFNSWGVQM
+412 CWIFNTWGVQL
-423 CELSDPSQGWD
+423 CELNDPSQGWD
-434 GKYKGKVVKPGV
+434 GKYKGKIVKPGV

-467 NVVGLRHE
+467 NVVGLRKE
-475 RNSETGEGAVT
+475 RNAESGEGEIT

>member
-1 MQETS
+1 MIKPR
-6 YLCLINHSLDVL
+6 INVL
-18 GIGICCVPNRF
+18 AA
-29 WENEYMSMTRNRIYM
+29 ML
-44 MAALLLVAIG
+44 MAWIG

-62 GDEGHRVFEEA
+62 GDESHKIFEEV
-73 PAKSTGLDMV
+73 PAKNTGLDMV

-89 QVKQMQY
+89 QQNSMQY
-96 TAGSATA
+96 TAGSSNA

-114 GAYAEEITSLERIGK
+114 GAYAEEITSIERNGNIS
-129 VTVLKSIVP
+129 VLKSVIP
-138 NSGYIIEEGTTRKY
+138 NSGYIIEENTNRKY
-152 VWVVNYADYRLNV
+152 VWVVNYADYRLRVN
-165 SRIDVVNDGDCS
+165 SIEAVNDGDCS

-197 ARKVLDRQLKLT
+197 ARKVLDRKLKLI
-209 YNNLVWNDDDLSWNS
+209 YNNLVWNETDLMWNS
-224 EVQEESLQELKPTI
+224 ETQEEELQELKSTI

-244 CNTTFSLSGDRFLN
+244 RNTTFTLTGDRFLEY
-258 FWGENVGVESDEY
+258 WGEGISVTSDEY
-271 RAQAVAAVTKAE
+271 QTQAVTVTTRAE
-283 QEQKDASNQAG
+283 QEQKEADNQVG
-294 GSNESLL
+294 GGDETTL

-337 SRNEDEITVTI
+337 RRNEDEITVTF

-363 SGECTAY
+363 TGECSAY
-370 SDVYQVNIGESSLQ
+370 SDVYQVNIGESMLK

-392 VTEGF
+392 VTEGV

-412 CWIFNSWGVQM
+412 CWIFNTWGVQL
-423 CELSDPSQGWD
+423 CELNDPSQGWD
-434 GKYKGKVVKPGV
+434 GKYKGKIVKPGV

-467 NVVGLRHE
+467 NVVGLRKE
-475 RNSETGEGAVT
+475 RNTESGEGEIT

>member
-1 MQETS
+1 M
-6 YLCLINHSLDVL
+6 LMV
-18 GIGICCVPNRF
+18 
-29 WENEYMSMTRNRIYM
+29 W
-44 MAALLLVAIG
+44 IG

-62 GDEGHRVFEEA
+62 GDESHKIFEEV
-73 PAKSTGLDMV
+73 PAKNTGLDMV

-89 QVKQMQY
+89 QQNSMQY
-96 TAGSATA
+96 TAGSSNA

-114 GAYAEEITSLERIGK
+114 GAYAEEITSIERNGN
-129 VTVLKSIVP
+129 VSVLKSVIP
-138 NSGYIIEEGTTRKY
+138 NSGYIIEENTNRKY
-152 VWVVNYADYRLNV
+152 VWVVNYADYRLRVN
-165 SRIDVVNDGDCS
+165 SIEAVNDGDCS

-187 DAIVYYSING
+187 DAVVYYSING
-197 ARKVLDRQLKLT
+197 ARKVLDRKLKLI
-209 YNNLVWNDDDLSWNS
+209 YNNLVWNETDLMWNS
-224 EVQEESLQELKPTI
+224 ETQEEELQELKSTI

-244 CNTTFSLSGDRFLN
+244 CNTTFTLTGDRFLEY
-258 FWGENVGVESDEY
+258 WGEGISVTSDEY
-271 RAQAVAAVTKAE
+271 QTQAVTVTTRAE
-283 QEQKDASNQAG
+283 QEQKEADNQVG
-294 GSNESLL
+294 GGDETTL

-337 SRNEDEITVTI
+337 RRNEDAITVTF

-363 SGECTAY
+363 TGECSAY
-370 SDVYQVNIGESSLQ
+370 SDVYQVNIGESMLK

-392 VTEGF
+392 VTEGV

-412 CWIFNSWGVQM
+412 CWIFNTWGVQL
-423 CELSDPSQGWD
+423 CELNDPSQGWD
-434 GKYKGKVVKPGV
+434 GKYKGKIVKPGV

-467 NVVGLRHE
+467 NVVGLRKE
-475 RNSETGEGAVT
+475 RNTESGEGEIT

>member
-1 MQETS
+1 
-6 YLCLINHSLDVL
+6 
-18 GIGICCVPNRF
+18 
-29 WENEYMSMTRNRIYM
+29 MSKQRNNILAVM
-44 MAALLLVAIG
+44 LLAWIG

-62 GDEGHRVFEEA
+62 GDAAHKIFEEV
-73 PAKSTGLDMV
+73 PAKNTGLDMV

-89 QVKQMQY
+89 QQNWMQY
-96 TAGSATA
+96 TAGSDNA

-114 GAYAEEITSLERIGK
+114 GAYAEEITTIERNGK
-129 VTVLKSIVP
+129 LSVLKSVIP
-138 NSGYIIEEGTTRKY
+138 NSGYIIEEGTNRKY
-152 VWVVNYADYRLNV
+152 VWVVNYADHRLSVNG
-165 SRIDVVNDGDCS
+165 IEVVNDGDCS

-197 ARKVLDRQLKLT
+197 ARKVLDRKVQLI
-209 YNNLVWNDDDLSWNS
+209 YNNLVWNDSDLMWNS
-224 EVQEESLQELKPTI
+224 ETQAEELQELKSTI

-244 CNTTFSLSGDRFLN
+244 CNTTFTLSGDRFLN
-258 FWGENVGVESDEY
+258 YWGEGISITSGEY
-271 RAQAVAAVTKAE
+271 QAQAVTMTTRAE
-283 QEQKDASNQAG
+283 QEQKEANNQVG
-294 GSNESLL
+294 GGDETAL

-323 WQMSHDA
+323 WQMSHNQ

-337 SRNEDEITVTI
+337 RRNEDEITITF

-363 SGECTAY
+363 SGECQAY
-370 SDVYQVNIGESSLQ
+370 SDVYQVNIGESMLK

-412 CWIFNSWGVQM
+412 CWIFNSWGVQL
-423 CELSDPSQGWD
+423 CELTDPAQGWD
-434 GKYKGKVVKPGV
+434 GKYKGKTVKPGV
-446 YYYVIDAEGSEG
+446 YYYVIEAEGSEG

-467 NVVGLRHE
+467 NVVGLRKE
-475 RNSETGEGAVT
+475 RNTEGGEGAIT

>member
-1 MQETS
+1 M
-6 YLCLINHSLDVL
+6 LMAW
-18 GIGICCVPNRF
+18 IG
-29 WENEYMSMTRNRIYM
+29 
-44 MAALLLVAIG
+44 G
-54 VNAQVAFT
+54 NAQVAFT
-62 GDEGHRVFEEA
+62 GDESHKIFEEV
-73 PAKSTGLDMV
+73 PAKNTGLDMV

-89 QVKQMQY
+89 QQNRMQY
-96 TAGSATA
+96 TAGSSNA

-114 GAYAEEITSLERIGK
+114 GAYAEEITSIERNGN
-129 VTVLKSIVP
+129 VSVLKSVIP
-138 NSGYIIEEGTTRKY
+138 NSGYIIEENTNRKY
-152 VWVVNYADYRLNV
+152 VWVVNYADYRLRVN
-165 SRIDVVNDGDCS
+165 SIEAVNDGDCS

-197 ARKVLDRQLKLT
+197 ARKVLDRKLKLI
-209 YNNLVWNDDDLSWNS
+209 YNNLVWNETDLMWNS
-224 EVQEESLQELKPTI
+224 ETQEEELQELKSTI

-244 CNTTFSLSGDRFLN
+244 CNTTFTLTGDRFLEY
-258 FWGENVGVESDEY
+258 WGEGISVTSDEY
-271 RAQAVAAVTKAE
+271 QTQAVTVTTRAE
-283 QEQKDASNQAG
+283 QEQKEADNQVG
-294 GSNESLL
+294 GGDETTL

-337 SRNEDEITVTI
+337 RRNEDEITVTF

-363 SGECTAY
+363 TGECSAY
-370 SDVYQVNIGESSLQ
+370 SDVYQVNIGESMLK

-392 VTEGF
+392 VTEGV

-412 CWIFNSWGVQM
+412 CWIFNTWGVQLS
-423 CELSDPSQGWD
+423 ELNDPSQGWD
-434 GKYKGKVVKPGV
+434 GKYKGKIVKPGV

-467 NVVGLRHE
+467 NVVGLRKE
-475 RNSETGEGAVT
+475 RNTESGEGEIT

>member
-1 MQETS
+1 M
-6 YLCLINHSLDVL
+6 L
-18 GIGICCVPNRF
+18 
-29 WENEYMSMTRNRIYM
+29 
-44 MAALLLVAIG
+44 MAWIG

-62 GDEGHRVFEEA
+62 GDESHKVFEEV
-73 PAKSTGLDMV
+73 PAKNTGLDMV

-89 QVKQMQY
+89 QQNRMQY
-96 TAGSATA
+96 TAGSSNA

-114 GAYAEEITSLERIGK
+114 GAYAEEITSIERNGNIS
-129 VTVLKSIVP
+129 VLKSVIP
-138 NSGYIIEEGTTRKY
+138 NSGYIIEENTNRKY
-152 VWVVNYADYRLNV
+152 VWVVNYADYRLRVN
-165 SRIDVVNDGDCS
+165 SIEAVNDGDCS

-197 ARKVLDRQLKLT
+197 ARKVLDRKLKLI
-209 YNNLVWNDDDLSWNS
+209 YNNLVWNETDLMWNS
-224 EVQEESLQELKPTI
+224 ETQEEDLQELKSTI

-244 CNTTFSLSGDRFLN
+244 CNTTFTLTGDRFLEY
-258 FWGENVGVESDEY
+258 WGEGISMTSDEY
-271 RAQAVAAVTKAE
+271 QTQAVTVTTRAE
-283 QEQKDASNQAG
+283 QEQKEADNQVG
-294 GSNESLL
+294 GGDETTL

-337 SRNEDEITVTI
+337 RRNEDEITVTF

-363 SGECTAY
+363 TGECSAY
-370 SDVYQVNIGESSLQ
+370 SDVYQVNIGESMLK

-392 VTEGF
+392 VTEGV

-412 CWIFNSWGVQM
+412 CWIFNTWGVQL
-423 CELSDPSQGWD
+423 CELNDPSQGWD
-434 GKYKGKVVKPGV
+434 GKYKGKIVKPGV

-467 NVVGLRHE
+467 NVVGLRKE
-475 RNSETGEGAVT
+475 RNTESGEGEIT

>member
-1 MQETS
+1 M
-6 YLCLINHSLDVL
+6 LMAW
-18 GIGICCVPNRF
+18 IG
-29 WENEYMSMTRNRIYM
+29 
-44 MAALLLVAIG
+44 G
-54 VNAQVAFT
+54 NAQVAFT
-62 GDEGHRVFEEA
+62 GDESHKIFEEV
-73 PAKSTGLDMV
+73 PAKNTGLDMV

-89 QVKQMQY
+89 QQNRMQY
-96 TAGSATA
+96 TAGSSNA

-114 GAYAEEITSLERIGK
+114 GAYAEEITSIERNGN
-129 VTVLKSIVP
+129 VSVLKSVIP
-138 NSGYIIEEGTTRKY
+138 NSGYIIEENTNRKY
-152 VWVVNYADYRLNV
+152 VWVVNYADYRLRVN
-165 SRIDVVNDGDCS
+165 SIEAVNDGDCS

-197 ARKVLDRQLKLT
+197 ARKVLDRKLKLI
-209 YNNLVWNDDDLSWNS
+209 YNNLVWNETDLMWNS
-224 EVQEESLQELKPTI
+224 ETQEEELQELKSTI

-244 CNTTFSLSGDRFLN
+244 CNTTFTLTGDRFLEY
-258 FWGENVGVESDEY
+258 WGEGISVTSDEY
-271 RAQAVAAVTKAE
+271 QTQAVTVTTRAE
-283 QEQKDASNQAG
+283 QEQKEADNQVG
-294 GSNESLL
+294 GGDETTL

-337 SRNEDEITVTI
+337 RRNEDEITVTF

-363 SGECTAY
+363 TGECSAY
-370 SDVYQVNIGESSLQ
+370 SDVYQVNIGESMLK

-392 VTEGF
+392 VTEGV

-412 CWIFNSWGVQM
+412 CWIFNTWGVQL
-423 CELSDPSQGWD
+423 CELNDPSQGWD
-434 GKYKGKVVKPGV
+434 GKYKGKIVKPGV

-467 NVVGLRHE
+467 NVVGLRKE
-475 RNSETGEGAVT
+475 RNTESGEGEIT

>member
-1 MQETS
+1 
-6 YLCLINHSLDVL
+6 
-18 GIGICCVPNRF
+18 
-29 WENEYMSMTRNRIYM
+29 MSKQRNNILAVM
-44 MAALLLVAIG
+44 LLAWIG

-62 GDEGHRVFEEA
+62 GDAAHKIFEEV
-73 PAKSTGLDMV
+73 PAKNTGLDMV

-89 QVKQMQY
+89 QQNWMQY
-96 TAGSATA
+96 TAGSVNA

-114 GAYAEEITSLERIGK
+114 GAYAEEITTIERNGK
-129 VTVLKSIVP
+129 LSVLKSVIP
-138 NSGYIIEEGTTRKY
+138 NSGYIIEEGTNRKY
-152 VWVVNYADYRLNV
+152 VWVVNYADHRLSVNG
-165 SRIDVVNDGDCS
+165 IEVVNDGDCS

-197 ARKVLDRQLKLT
+197 ARKVLDRKVQLT
-209 YNNLVWNDDDLSWNS
+209 YNNLVWNDSDLMWNS
-224 EVQEESLQELKPTI
+224 ETQAEELQELKSTI

-244 CNTTFSLSGDRFLN
+244 CNTTFTLSGDRFLN
-258 FWGENVGVESDEY
+258 YWGEGMSITSGEY
-271 RAQAVAAVTKAE
+271 QAQAVTMTTRAE
-283 QEQKDASNQAG
+283 QEQKEANNQVG
-294 GSNESLL
+294 GGDETTL

-323 WQMSHDA
+323 WQMSHNQ

-337 SRNEDEITVTI
+337 RRNEDEITITF

-363 SGECTAY
+363 SGECQAY
-370 SDVYQVNIGESSLQ
+370 SDVYQVNIGESMLK

-412 CWIFNSWGVQM
+412 CWIFNSWGVQL
-423 CELSDPSQGWD
+423 CELTDPAQGWD
-434 GKYKGKVVKPGV
+434 GKYKGKTVKPGV
-446 YYYVIDAEGSEG
+446 YYYVIEAEGSEG

-467 NVVGLRHE
+467 NVVGLRKE
-475 RNSETGEGAVT
+475 RNTEGGEGAIT

>member
-1 MQETS
+1 M
-6 YLCLINHSLDVL
+6 L
-18 GIGICCVPNRF
+18 
-29 WENEYMSMTRNRIYM
+29 
-44 MAALLLVAIG
+44 MAWIG

-62 GDEGHRVFEEA
+62 GDESHKIFEEV
-73 PAKSTGLDMV
+73 PAKNTGLDMV

-89 QVKQMQY
+89 QQNWMQY
-96 TAGSATA
+96 TAVSSNS

-114 GAYAEEITSLERIGK
+114 GAYAEEITSIERNGNIS
-129 VTVLKSIVP
+129 VLKSVIP
-138 NSGYIIEEGTTRKY
+138 NSGYIIEENTNRKY
-152 VWVVNYADYRLNV
+152 VWVVNYADYRLRVN
-165 SRIDVVNDGDCS
+165 SIEAVNDGDCS

-197 ARKVLDRQLKLT
+197 ARKVLDRKLKLI
-209 YNNLVWNDDDLSWNS
+209 YNNLVWNETDLMWNS
-224 EVQEESLQELKPTI
+224 ETQEEELQELKSTI

-244 CNTTFSLSGDRFLN
+244 CNTTFTLTGDRFLEY
-258 FWGENVGVESDEY
+258 WGEGISVTSDEY
-271 RAQAVAAVTKAE
+271 QTQAVTVTTRAE
-283 QEQKDASNQAG
+283 QEQKEADNQVG
-294 GSNESLL
+294 GGDETTL

-337 SRNEDEITVTI
+337 RRNEDEITVTF

-363 SGECTAY
+363 TGECSAY
-370 SDVYQVNIGESSLQ
+370 SDVYQVNIGESMLK

-392 VTEGF
+392 VTEGV

-412 CWIFNSWGVQM
+412 CWIFNTWGVQL
-423 CELSDPSQGWD
+423 CELNDPSQGWD
-434 GKYKGKVVKPGV
+434 GKYKGKIVKPGV

-467 NVVGLRHE
+467 NVVGLRKE
-475 RNSETGEGAVT
+475 RNTESGEGEIT

>member
-1 MQETS
+1 MIEPR
-6 YLCLINHSLDVL
+6 INVL
-18 GIGICCVPNRF
+18 AA
-29 WENEYMSMTRNRIYM
+29 ML
-44 MAALLLVAIG
+44 MAWIG

-62 GDEGHRVFEEA
+62 GDESHKIFEEV
-73 PAKSTGLDMV
+73 PAKNTGLDMV

-89 QVKQMQY
+89 QQNNMQY
-96 TAGSATA
+96 TAGSSNA

-114 GAYAEEITSLERIGK
+114 GAYAEEITSIERNGN
-129 VTVLKSIVP
+129 VSVLKSVIP
-138 NSGYIIEEGTTRKY
+138 NSGYIIEENTNRKY
-152 VWVVNYADYRLNV
+152 VWVVNYADYRLRVN
-165 SRIDVVNDGDCS
+165 SIEAVNDGDCS

-197 ARKVLDRQLKLT
+197 ARKVLDRKLKLI
-209 YNNLVWNDDDLSWNS
+209 YNNLVWNETDLMWNS
-224 EVQEESLQELKPTI
+224 ETQEEELQELKSTI

-244 CNTTFSLSGDRFLN
+244 CNTTFTLTGDRFLEY
-258 FWGENVGVESDEY
+258 WGEGISVTSDEY
-271 RAQAVAAVTKAE
+271 QTQAVTVTTRAE
-283 QEQKDASNQAG
+283 QEQKEADNQVG
-294 GSNESLL
+294 GGDETTL

-337 SRNEDEITVTI
+337 RRNEDEITVTF

-363 SGECTAY
+363 TGECSAY
-370 SDVYQVNIGESSLQ
+370 SDVYQVNIGESMLK

-392 VTEGF
+392 VTEGV

-412 CWIFNSWGVQM
+412 CWIFNTWGVQL
-423 CELSDPSQGWD
+423 CELNDPSQGWD
-434 GKYKGKVVKPGV
+434 GKYKGKIVKPGV

-467 NVVGLRHE
+467 NVVGLRKE
-475 RNSETGEGAVT
+475 RNTESGEGEIT

>member
-1 MQETS
+1 MIK
-6 YLCLINHSLDVL
+6 LRINVL
-18 GIGICCVPNRF
+18 AA
-29 WENEYMSMTRNRIYM
+29 ML
-44 MAALLLVAIG
+44 MAWIG

-62 GDEGHRVFEEA
+62 GDESHKIFEEV
-73 PAKSTGLDMV
+73 PAKNTGLDMV

-89 QVKQMQY
+89 QQNRMQY
-96 TAGSATA
+96 TAGSSNA

-114 GAYAEEITSLERIGK
+114 GAYAEEITSIERNGN
-129 VTVLKSIVP
+129 VSVLKSVIP
-138 NSGYIIEEGTTRKY
+138 NSGYIIEENTNRKY
-152 VWVVNYADYRLNV
+152 VWVVNYADSRLRVN
-165 SRIDVVNDGDCS
+165 SIEAVNDGDCS

-197 ARKVLDRQLKLT
+197 ARKVLDRKLKLI
-209 YNNLVWNDDDLSWNS
+209 YNNLVWNETDIMWNS
-224 EVQEESLQELKPTI
+224 ETQEELQELKSTI

-244 CNTTFSLSGDRFLN
+244 CNTIFTLTGDRFLEY
-258 FWGENVGVESDEY
+258 WGEGISMTSDEY
-271 RAQAVAAVTKAE
+271 QTQAVTVTTRAE
-283 QEQKDASNQAG
+283 QEQKEADNQVG
-294 GSNESLL
+294 GGDETTL

-337 SRNEDEITVTI
+337 RRNEDEITVTF

-363 SGECTAY
+363 TGECSAY
-370 SDVYQVNIGESSLQ
+370 SDVYQVNIGESMLK

-392 VTEGF
+392 VTEGV

-412 CWIFNSWGVQM
+412 CWIFNTWGVQL
-423 CELSDPSQGWD
+423 CELNDPSQGWD
-434 GKYKGKVVKPGV
+434 GKYKGKIVKPGV

-467 NVVGLRHE
+467 NVVGLRKE
-475 RNSETGEGAVT
+475 RNTESGEGEIT

>member
-1 MQETS
+1 M
-6 YLCLINHSLDVL
+6 L
-18 GIGICCVPNRF
+18 
-29 WENEYMSMTRNRIYM
+29 
-44 MAALLLVAIG
+44 MAWIG

-62 GDEGHRVFEEA
+62 GDESHKIFEEV
-73 PAKSTGLDMV
+73 PAKNTGLDMV

-89 QVKQMQY
+89 QQNNMQY
-96 TAGSATA
+96 TAGSSNA

-114 GAYAEEITSLERIGK
+114 GAYAEEITSIERNGN
-129 VTVLKSIVP
+129 VSVLKSVIP
-138 NSGYIIEEGTTRKY
+138 NSGYIIEENTNRKY
-152 VWVVNYADYRLNV
+152 VWVVNYADYRLRVNG
-165 SRIDVVNDGDCS
+165 IEAVNDGDCS

-197 ARKVLDRQLKLT
+197 ARKVLDRKLKLI
-209 YNNLVWNDDDLSWNS
+209 YNNLVWNETDLMWNS
-224 EVQEESLQELKPTI
+224 ETQEEELQELKSTI

-244 CNTTFSLSGDRFLN
+244 CNTTFTLTGDRFLEY
-258 FWGENVGVESDEY
+258 WGEGISVTSDEY
-271 RAQAVAAVTKAE
+271 QTQAVTVTTRAE
-283 QEQKDASNQAG
+283 QEQKEADNQVG
-294 GSNESLL
+294 GGDETTL

-337 SRNEDEITVTI
+337 RRNEDEITVTF

-363 SGECTAY
+363 TGECSAY
-370 SDVYQVNIGESSLQ
+370 SDVYQVNIGESMLK

-392 VTEGF
+392 VTEGV

-412 CWIFNSWGVQM
+412 CWIFNTWGVQL
-423 CELSDPSQGWD
+423 CELNDPSQGWD
-434 GKYKGKVVKPGV
+434 GKYKGKIVKPGV

-467 NVVGLRHE
+467 NVVGLRKE
-475 RNSETGEGAVT
+475 RNTESGEGEIT

>member
-1 MQETS
+1 MIKPR
-6 YLCLINHSLDVL
+6 INVL
-18 GIGICCVPNRF
+18 AA
-29 WENEYMSMTRNRIYM
+29 ML
-44 MAALLLVAIG
+44 MAWIG

-62 GDEGHRVFEEA
+62 GDESHKIFEEV
-73 PAKSTGLDMV
+73 PAKNTGLDMV

-89 QVKQMQY
+89 QQNRMQY
-96 TAGSATA
+96 TAGSSNA

-114 GAYAEEITSLERIGK
+114 GAYAEEITSIERNGN
-129 VTVLKSIVP
+129 VSVLKSVIP
-138 NSGYIIEEGTTRKY
+138 NSGYIIEENTNRKY
-152 VWVVNYADYRLNV
+152 VWVVNYADYRLRVN
-165 SRIDVVNDGDCS
+165 SIEAVNDGDCS

-197 ARKVLDRQLKLT
+197 ARKVLDRKLKLI
-209 YNNLVWNDDDLSWNS
+209 YNNLVWNETDLMWNS
-224 EVQEESLQELKPTI
+224 EIQEEELQELKSTI

-244 CNTTFSLSGDRFLN
+244 CNTTFTLTGDRFLEY
-258 FWGENVGVESDEY
+258 WGEGISVTSDEY
-271 RAQAVAAVTKAE
+271 QTQAVTVTTRAE
-283 QEQKDASNQAG
+283 QEQKEADNQVG
-294 GSNESLL
+294 GGDETTL

-337 SRNEDEITVTI
+337 RRNEDEITVTF

-363 SGECTAY
+363 TGECSAY
-370 SDVYQVNIGESSLQ
+370 SDVYQVNIGESMLK

-392 VTEGF
+392 VTEGV

-412 CWIFNSWGVQM
+412 CWIFNTWGVQL
-423 CELSDPSQGWD
+423 CELNDPSQGWD
-434 GKYKGKVVKPGV
+434 GKYKGKIVKPGV

-467 NVVGLRHE
+467 NVVGLRKE
-475 RNSETGEGAVT
+475 RNTESGEGEIT

>member
-1 MQETS
+1 MIKPR
-6 YLCLINHSLDVL
+6 INVL
-18 GIGICCVPNRF
+18 
-29 WENEYMSMTRNRIYM
+29 
-44 MAALLLVAIG
+44 AAMLMVWIG

-62 GDEGHRVFEEA
+62 GDESHKIFEEV
-73 PAKSTGLDMV
+73 PAKNTGLDMV

-89 QVKQMQY
+89 QQNNMQY
-96 TAGSATA
+96 TAGSSNA

-114 GAYAEEITSLERIGK
+114 GAYAEEITSIERNGN
-129 VTVLKSIVP
+129 VSVLKSVIP
-138 NSGYIIEEGTTRKY
+138 NSGYIIEENTNRKY
-152 VWVVNYADYRLNV
+152 VWVVNYADYRLRVN
-165 SRIDVVNDGDCS
+165 SIEAVNDGDCS

-197 ARKVLDRQLKLT
+197 ARKVLDRKLKLI
-209 YNNLVWNDDDLSWNS
+209 YNNLVWNETDLMWNS
-224 EVQEESLQELKPTI
+224 ETQEEELQELKSTI

-244 CNTTFSLSGDRFLN
+244 CNTTFTLTGDRFLEY
-258 FWGENVGVESDEY
+258 WGEGIRVTSDEY
-271 RAQAVAAVTKAE
+271 QTQAVTVTTRAE
-283 QEQKDASNQAG
+283 QEQKEADNQVG
-294 GSNESLL
+294 GGDETTL

-337 SRNEDEITVTI
+337 RRNEDEITVTF

-363 SGECTAY
+363 TGECSAY
-370 SDVYQVNIGESSLQ
+370 SDVYQVNIGESMLK

-392 VTEGF
+392 VTEGV

-412 CWIFNSWGVQM
+412 CWIFNTWGVQL
-423 CELSDPSQGWD
+423 CELNDPSQGWD
-434 GKYKGKVVKPGV
+434 GKYKGKIVKPGV

-467 NVVGLRHE
+467 NVVGLRKE
-475 RNSETGEGAVT
+475 RNTESGEGEIT

>member
-1 MQETS
+1 M
-6 YLCLINHSLDVL
+6 LMAW
-18 GIGICCVPNRF
+18 IG
-29 WENEYMSMTRNRIYM
+29 
-44 MAALLLVAIG
+44 A
-54 VNAQVAFT
+54 NAQVAFT
-62 GDEGHRVFEEA
+62 GDESHKVFEEG
-73 PAKSTGLDMV
+73 PAKNTGLDMV

-89 QVKQMQY
+89 QQNRMQY
-96 TAGSATA
+96 TAGSSNA

-114 GAYAEEITSLERIGK
+114 GAYAEEITSIERNGN
-129 VTVLKSIVP
+129 VSVLKSVIP
-138 NSGYIIEEGTTRKY
+138 NSGYIIEENTNRKY
-152 VWVVNYADYRLNV
+152 VWVVNYADYRLRVN
-165 SRIDVVNDGDCS
+165 SIEAVNDGDCS

-197 ARKVLDRQLKLT
+197 ARKVLDRKLKLI
-209 YNNLVWNDDDLSWNS
+209 YNNLVWNETDLMWNS
-224 EVQEESLQELKPTI
+224 ETQEEELQELKSTI

-244 CNTTFSLSGDRFLN
+244 CNTTFTLTGDRFLEY
-258 FWGENVGVESDEY
+258 WGEGISVTSDEY
-271 RAQAVAAVTKAE
+271 QTQAVTVTTRAE
-283 QEQKDASNQAG
+283 QEQKEADNQVG
-294 GSNESLL
+294 GGDETTL

-337 SRNEDEITVTI
+337 RRNEDEITVTF

-363 SGECTAY
+363 TGECSAY
-370 SDVYQVNIGESSLQ
+370 SDVYQVNIGESMLK

-392 VTEGF
+392 VTEGV

-412 CWIFNSWGVQM
+412 CWIFNTWGVQL
-423 CELSDPSQGWD
+423 CELNDPSQGWD
-434 GKYKGKVVKPGV
+434 GKYKGKIVKPGV

-467 NVVGLRHE
+467 NVVGLRKE
-475 RNSETGEGAVT
+475 RNTESGEGEIT